1 MSPVLDYQYSRFIK
15 HTYTVGYDTWV
26 SEAEDYVEFYQIN
39 VTKSNAYFYIKKAGP
54 KYIRIVLGIIVL
66 SLVFSFVGLV

>member
-1 MSPVLDYQYSRFIK
+1 MLPNLLPLAVVFLI
-15 HTYTVGYDTWV
+15 
-26 SEAEDYVEFYQIN
+26 
-39 VTKSNAYFYIKKAGP
+39 YFYIKKAGP